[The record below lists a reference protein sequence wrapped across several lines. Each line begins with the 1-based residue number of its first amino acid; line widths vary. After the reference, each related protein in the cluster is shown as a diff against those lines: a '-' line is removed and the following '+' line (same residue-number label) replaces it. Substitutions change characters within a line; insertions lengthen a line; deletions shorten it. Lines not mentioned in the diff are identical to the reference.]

1 MSHKRTKEVILETRT
16 YTPKGVVEILRRQ
29 NIRNFEFF
37 APLGVELE
45 FFVYDKEG
53 VPVDLTQH
61 LDVISGVPGVWQSG
75 TDLGKNML
83 EVAFKPMNCIEDYLS
98 SMEDVFSFLSD
109 NKESC
114 KWHFLFR
121 GKGDK
126 TIGSVDA
133 PPYRTAINALKI
145 ENPKLGE
152 KTVECMTRYAAFQ
165 INIGVGA
172 FGGVF
177 SEMAQK
183 LVYVFSNCG
192 PALSIF
198 FEYCFSDFKSKRLR
212 HAYSFVDGV
221 RGPHYMP
228 WEFCE
233 NLEEEIYKVPQLI
246 SKTSSG
252 NWEYYGKR
260 PRTINPVHTGKIFWL
275 ARPQGVY
282 DKTA

>member
-1 MSHKRTKEVILETRT
+1 M
-16 YTPKGVVEILRRQ
+16 
-29 NIRNFEFF
+29 
-37 APLGVELE
+37 A
-45 FFVYDKEG
+45 
-53 VPVDLTQH
+53 
-61 LDVISGVPGVWQSG
+61 
-75 TDLGKNML
+75 
-83 EVAFKPMNCIEDYLS
+83 
-98 SMEDVFSFLSD
+98 
-109 NKESC
+109 ESC

-133 PPYRTAINALKI
+133 SPYRTAINALQT

-152 KTVECMTRYAAFQ
+152 KTVECMTNYAAFQ
-165 INIGVGA
+165 VNVGVGA

-177 SEMAQK
+177 SEIAKK

-198 FEYCFSDFKSKRLR
+198 FEYLFSDFKSERLR

-221 RGPHYMP
+221 RGPRYMP

-233 NLEEEIYKVPQLI
+233 NLEEELYKVPQLI
-246 SKTSSG
+246 SKSSSG
-252 NWEYYGKR
+252 EWQYCGKR

-282 DKTA
+282 DKTAERIEVRSLSSVTPWHSVYALEMIDSLVRYIARTDAKDLHVPTEEKWAKLMYEERTTDVIELANTVLKKLNVL